1 MEAILVVILIL
12 LIILILIYLKV
23 KKKISEFSTS
33 VFGTSNIIE
42 GIKNQQIALADE
54 PKSVFGMEKLILPN
68 IVKDFPNLNIN
79 EMKKMA
85 EDSILMCLQSIEKKK
100 VLKSDYVSETII
112 NWIKSRIDDL
122 KLEESIN
129 YDSIK
134 FHRTVLSQY
143 TNKNGVYSLI
153 FQTSVEYLYR
163 KNNDNYKKIQNRFNT
178 EFIYIFD
185 DSKLGMYQSGI
196 ALNCP
201 NCGAPIKDLGVKI
214 CSYCGTGVIDLVK
227 KTWILNDIQES

>member
-1 MEAILVVILIL
+1 MKVLLIAILIL
-12 LIILILIYLKV
+12 LLIAIWIYLIV
-23 KKKISEFSTS
+23 RKKLREFSAS
-33 VFGTSNIIE
+33 AFGTSNIIE
-42 GIKNQQIALADE
+42 GIKNQQIALTNE
-54 PKSVFGMEKLILPN
+54 PRSVFGMEKLILPN
-68 IVKDFPNLNIN
+68 ISKDFPNLNIN

-100 VLKSDYVSETII
+100 VLKTDHVSEKII
-112 NWIKSRIDDL
+112 NWIQSRIDDL
-122 KLEESIN
+122 ESRDSIN

-143 TNKNGVYSLI
+143 TNKDGVYSLI
-153 FQTSVEYLYR
+153 FQTSIEYLYR
-163 KNNDNYKKIQNRFNT
+163 KNNNDYKKIQNRFKT

-185 DSKLGMYQSGI
+185 DSKVSRYQSGI

-214 CSYCGTGVIDLVK
+214 CNYCGTGVIDLVK

>member
-1 MEAILVVILIL
+1 MSVILTVILIL
-12 LIILILIYLKV
+12 LVIAILIYWEV
-23 KKKISEFSTS
+23 KKKLREFSS
-33 VFGTSNIIE
+33 SIFGTSNIIE
-42 GIKNQQIALADE
+42 GIKRQQIDLANE
-54 PKSVFGMEKLILPN
+54 PRSVFGMEKLILPN
-68 IVKDFPNLNIN
+68 ISKDFPNLNIN

-85 EDSILMCLQSIEKKK
+85 EDSILMCLQSIEKKEI
-100 VLKSDYVSETII
+100 LKTDYVSETII
-112 NWIKSRIDDL
+112 NWIQSRIDDL
-122 KLEESIN
+122 NLEESIN

-134 FHRTVLSQY
+134 FHRTVLSRY

-153 FQTSVEYLYR
+153 FQTSIEYLYR
-163 KNNDNYKKIQNRFNT
+163 KNNNDYKKIQNRFNT

-185 DSKLGMYQSGI
+185 DSKVNMHQSGI

-201 NCGAPIKDLGVKI
+201 NCGAPIKDLGVKT